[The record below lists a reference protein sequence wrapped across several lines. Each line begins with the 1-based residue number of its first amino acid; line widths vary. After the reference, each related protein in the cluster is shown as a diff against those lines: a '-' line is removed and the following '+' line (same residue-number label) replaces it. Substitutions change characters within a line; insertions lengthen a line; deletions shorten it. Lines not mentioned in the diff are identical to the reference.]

1 MNTTIIVA
9 IITACSA
16 IIPQIAITIIKNHY
30 DLKLKKIE
38 MYEQAKREALNNFIS
53 SATICSLNSNEPNSS
68 QLHNLYES
76 VYTILAY
83 FPEADEILSE
93 FELKYIYSHKNDHD
107 IDRLSKATLRT
118 IVIKL
123 TKLLSEKY

>member
-16 IIPQIAITIIKNHY
+16 IIPQIAIVIIKSHY

-38 MYEQAKREALNNFIS
+38 IYEQAKREALNNFIS
-53 SATICSLNSNEPNSS
+53 SATICSLKSNEPNSS
-68 QLHNLYES
+68 QLNDLYES

-83 FPEADEILSE
+83 FPEANEILSE
-93 FELKYIYSHKNDHD
+93 FELEYIYSHKDNRE
-107 IDRLSKATLRT
+107 INKLSKGSLRT